1 MPFGI
6 QTLIQSYI
14 FTLVISL
21 ILAYCA
27 SGSLITSEI
36 GAMGV
41 SIWKF
46 VLSIAVEVGV
56 GAAATVAINS
66 RSSR

>member
-1 MPFGI
+1 M
-6 QTLIQSYI
+6 
-14 FTLVISL
+14 
-21 ILAYCA
+21 
-27 SGSLITSEI
+27 

-46 VLSIAVEVGV
+46 VLSIAIEVGI
-56 GAAATVAINS
+56 GAAAFSAIKS